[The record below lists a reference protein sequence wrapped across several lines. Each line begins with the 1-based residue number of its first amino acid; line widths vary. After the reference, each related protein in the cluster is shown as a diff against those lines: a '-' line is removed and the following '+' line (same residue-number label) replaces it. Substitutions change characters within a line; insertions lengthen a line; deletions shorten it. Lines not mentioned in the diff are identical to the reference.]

1 MLVVDANVVVEVT
14 LERFGVTALDALGD
28 EQLTAP
34 WLLWSEVPAAL
45 SAMVFRT
52 EISRELGES
61 ALGRLETIKVEPLH
75 PAGLVTEAWRIT
87 KERGWAKT
95 YDAEYLALAQPA
107 RLPPCDARRT
117 AVARHQKS
125 RLRRDAGGAQ
135 APDRGGLDS
144 TRSTGARGRSH
155 RIWVVRSARDETS
168 A

>member
-1 MLVVDANVVVEVT
+1 VLVVDANVVVEVT

-28 EQLTAP
+28 EQLVAP

-45 SAMVFRT
+45 SAMVFRA

-75 PAGLVTEAWRIT
+75 PDGLITEAWRIA

-95 YDAEYLALAQPA
+95 YDAEYLALAKLLGC
-107 RLPPCDARRT
+107 RLVTLDGPLWRATRNLCYVVTPEEISA
-117 AVARHQKS
+117 
-125 RLRRDAGGAQ
+125 
-135 APDRGGLDS
+135 APEASSPG
-144 TRSTGARGRSH
+144 
-155 RIWVVRSARDETS
+155 DETTES